1 MAIEKDIIIN
11 VEDRDALASIGKV
24 DKSLE
29 KLDDTANQTVTTAN
43 VGLSRIG
50 KSSIQGSKGVI
61 RVSSAFK
68 SLAIAMKAA
77 GIGLVIGALTTLKE
91 VFTSNQKVADLLSTA
106 FETISLVFNS
116 FVETVVEVAEKVT
129 EATGGFDALK
139 KVVGGLLT
147 IAITPLKLAFFG
159 IKLGLQEAQL
169 AWEQSFFGD
178 KDPTTIKEL
187 NAAIKETRNDLADV
201 AIEAVDAGK
210 QVADNFVEAVGEVTT
225 LVNESIDG
233 VSEISVSAA
242 YEAAKANVELKNTAK
257 LAAAQQGLLVEK
269 YDLQAEKLRQIRD
282 EERNSIAERK
292 KANDDLL
299 KVLADQEK
307 AMLAQASAQVA
318 AAQAEVDKNNS
329 IENQVALTEAL
340 ANKQGVLAQVE
351 GFRSEQKS
359 NDLALDR
366 EQIELTNAKAES
378 ESKLS
383 IERKRFNA
391 EQIEDE
397 LLRLEKL
404 KEIDILEAEQEAIRL
419 QAIVDNA
426 NAGTQAKV
434 DAEIALDEFKEQSRQ
449 TNLERDKEIAEQE
462 KKIND
467 AKIDIDTKTAQ
478 TKIQN
483 AQNVSGSIG
492 QLATLAG
499 ESTAAGKALGV
510 ASATID
516 TYVGAN
522 KAIAKGG
529 FAGTL
534 QAIAIIATG
543 LANVK
548 NIISTKIPQTKV
560 GTSTSTSGGSTV
572 AAPQVPNFNIVGA
585 TETSQLADAIGEQTQ
600 QPVQAYVV
608 ANDVTTAQSLNNN
621 IVEGASIG

>member
-29 KLDDTANQTVTTAN
+29 KLDDTADKSISTIDS
-43 VGLSRIG
+43 GLGKLG
-50 KSSIQGSKGVI
+50 KSSSVGAKGVKV
-61 RVSSAFK
+61 VSNAFK
-68 SLAIAMKAA
+68 GLGVAIKAA

-91 VFTSNQKVADLLSTA
+91 VFTSNQKVADLFSTA
-106 FETISLVFNS
+106 FETVALVFNS
-116 FVETVVEVAEKVT
+116 FVETIVEVVEKVN

-187 NAAIKETRNDLADV
+187 NAAIKETRNDLAEV
-201 AIEAVDAGK
+201 AIAAVDAGK

-225 LVNESIDG
+225 LVTKSIDG

-242 YEAAKANVELKNTAK
+242 YEAAKANVQLQNSAK

-340 ANKQGVLAQVE
+340 ANKQGVLAQIE

-366 EQIELTNAKAES
+366 EQIELTNAKSES

-397 LLRLEKL
+397 LLRLQKL

-449 TNLERDKEIAEQE
+449 KNLERDKEIAEQE

-467 AKIDIDTKTAQ
+467 AKILIDTKTAQ

-483 AQNVSGSIG
+483 AESVSGSIG